1 MQDTIDV
8 LTAKNSQLLAERDIG
23 EWIRGTGDG
32 EANNDITAM
41 VQKYIT
47 EIEELRA
54 KLCESEMLAEQL
66 RKESAKAKRLSQTF
80 APTGKLGGSPWHQ
93 VGGGGGVV
101 DLSME
106 DDSGYSVQ
114 VGILFESSFYFVT
127 HCRQTFVPLLQIWLS
142 LNCYTGNS
150 IYVVFCVLGRIFIRG
165 KSGYVERISNSAEM
179 LKYSATT
186 INPYFLVF
194 AGVDSD
200 GEERSG
206 EK

>member
-1 MQDTIDV
+1 MQETIDV

-23 EWIRGTGDG
+23 EWIRGSGDG

-80 APTGKLGGSPWHQ
+80 APTGKLGSPWHQ

-101 DLSME
+101 DLNME

-114 VGILFESSFYFVT
+114 VGVLFENCFARTFYYIT
-127 HCRQTFVPLLQIWLS
+127 HCRLNSLWTFVSLFQIRLS
-142 LNCYTGNS
+142 LNYCSRNTTLNQGTLN
-150 IYVVFCVLGRIFIRG
+150 RG
-165 KSGYVERISNSAEM
+165 SVG
-179 LKYSATT
+179 
-186 INPYFLVF
+186 
-194 AGVDSD
+194 
-200 GEERSG
+200 
-206 EK
+206 